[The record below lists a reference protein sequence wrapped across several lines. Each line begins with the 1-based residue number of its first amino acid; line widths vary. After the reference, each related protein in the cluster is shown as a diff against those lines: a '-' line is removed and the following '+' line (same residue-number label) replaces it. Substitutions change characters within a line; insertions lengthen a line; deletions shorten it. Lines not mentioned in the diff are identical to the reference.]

1 MFRTIVL
8 LVGGLASLSTVSLFA
23 QEAVLAQQYGSG
35 VHSYFTGDM
44 MGAYETLTVAIEHGS
59 RDPRAFYFRGLAYL
73 KLGRPQEA
81 AADFRKGAE
90 LESKDVNRFYNV
102 GRALERV
109 QGNERLELE
118 NFRVDARM
126 AALDE
131 AERLRKARYEAL
143 KREEDRVVR
152 EQAAAAPDK
161 PIDGG
166 EAARSAEEGP
176 QDPFAVPGTP
186 ATKKPAAKTPDASDP
201 FAAPSQKAPEKKSEK
216 KSEKKGGLLDAIGKA
231 AGSAA
236 TGKKATPEKKPA
248 DGADPFGGD
257 ADAKKPE
264 AKKPE
269 AEKKPADGADPFGA
283 SEPDAKKKPA
293 EEKKP
298 AEKKK
303 GDKADPFA
311 E

>member
-23 QEAVLAQQYGSG
+23 QDAALAQQYGSG
-35 VHSYFTGDM
+35 VHAYFTGDM

-59 RDPRAFYFRGLAYL
+59 KDPRVFYFRGLAYL
-73 KLGRPQEA
+73 RLGRPQEA

-90 LESKDVNRFYNV
+90 LESKDINRFYNV
-102 GRALERV
+102 GKALERV

-131 AERLRKARYEAL
+131 AEKLRKARYEAL

-152 EQAAAAPDK
+152 EQAVAAPEK

-166 EAARSAEEGP
+166 EAVRSTEEGP

-186 ATKKPAAKTPDASDP
+186 ATKKPAAKAPDTGDP
-201 FAAPSQKAPEKKSEK
+201 FAAPAPKAPDKKSEK

-236 TGKKATPEKKPA
+236 SGKKSAPEKKPA

-257 ADAKKPE
+257 TDAKKPD
-264 AKKPE
+264 AK
-269 AEKKPADGADPFGA
+269 KKPADGADPFGG

-298 AEKKK
+298 GKPAEKK